1 MCDTAHRIGR
11 RALGAR
17 FIGVGGEGLARTFWQ
32 GHEMM
37 TERPLRACLWL
48 RVSTDTRGQDP
59 ELQRADLERVCQQR
73 GWEIARVY
81 EVEESAFGRT
91 PREQFQAM
99 LEEARRGRFDVLV
112 VWSLDRFS
120 REGEWSVSRI
130 MASLQDWKVQFYS
143 YNEPF
148 LDTTGPFAG
157 FLIPLFAWL
166 ARQESI
172 RKGKAVKLGMEKAK
186 AQGKPVGRPSV
197 VDNVDAGLVVRLR
210 SQGYSWREI
219 AEAHPPVRSASGRK
233 VKPSVGSIRRAFE
246 ACHKPRVDSVPVA
259 G

>member
-1 MCDTAHRIGR
+1 MSND
-11 RALGAR
+11 
-17 FIGVGGEGLARTFWQ
+17 
-32 GHEMM
+32 
-37 TERPLRACLWL
+37 RPPRACLWL

-73 GWEIARVY
+73 DWEIVKVY
-81 EVEESAFGRT
+81 EVEESAFGKT

-99 LEEARRGRFDVLV
+99 LEDARKGKFDVLV

-130 MASLQDWKVQFYS
+130 MAALQDWNVRFYS
-143 YNEPF
+143 YSEPF

-172 RKGKAVKLGMEKAK
+172 RKGKAVRLGMEKAK
-186 AQGKPVGRPSV
+186 AKGKRIGRPVV
-197 VDNVDAGLVVRLR
+197 VDKVDADLVARL
-210 SQGYSWREI
+210 SAQGWSWREI
-219 AEAHPPVRSASGRK
+219 AEAHPAVKSASGRK
-233 VKPSVGSIRRAFE
+233 VKPSVGSIRRAWE
-246 ACHKPRVDSVPVA
+246 RSAKDDQTRSISHASR
-259 G
+259 